1 MSAVIDERPV
11 AVAASSDAAVAP
23 ASIDSGA
30 GGSLA
35 ANTRDALARFI
46 PALALFVAVLVVW
59 EGVSRIFKL
68 PEFVLPAPTAI
79 VAVLIDHQRD
89 LALAAY
95 VTAKEVLY
103 GFLLSAVIGA
113 AVALVIARFA
123 RFGRAL
129 YPLVVLFQTVP
140 KVALAPLFILWF
152 GFDLAPKVTLIVVIA
167 FFPVAINML
176 VGLQTVDPNLIAL
189 MRSVGASR
197 NEILRR
203 IQIPNSLPYLMAG
216 LKVAVTLAVIGA
228 IVGEF
233 AGAQAGLGYMI
244 QFASTQMQTSL
255 VFAALVEVSVLGLLF
270 YYVIEWLERRY
281 INWMPATN

>member
-1 MSAVIDERPV
+1 MIRDDPV
-11 AVAASSDAAVAP
+11 ALPAGIDASTGLVASTR
-23 ASIDSGA
+23 GA
-30 GGSLA
+30 LS
-35 ANTRDALARFI
+35 RFV
-46 PALALFVAVLVVW
+46 PALGLFIAVLVVW

-79 VAVLIDHQRD
+79 LAVLIAHQRD
-89 LALAAY
+89 LGYAAY
-95 VTAKEVLY
+95 VTAREVLY
-103 GFLLSAVIGA
+103 GFLFSAVIGA
-113 AVALVIARFA
+113 AVALVTARFA
-123 RFGRAL
+123 AFGRAL

-152 GFDLAPKVTLIVVIA
+152 GFDLAPKVVLIVVIA
-167 FFPVAINML
+167 FFPVAINMM
-176 VGLQTVDPNLIAL
+176 VGLQNVDPNLIAL

-197 NEILRR
+197 NEILMR
-203 IQIPNSLPYLMAG
+203 IQVPNSLPYLMAG

-270 YYVIEWLERRY
+270 YYVIEWIERRY
-281 INWMPATN
+281 VDWVPAAD

>member
-1 MSAVIDERPV
+1 MTVTVDDNRVPLRNAVEAGARPAGERR
-11 AVAASSDAAVAP
+11 AA
-23 ASIDSGA
+23 
-30 GGSLA
+30 LA
-35 ANTRDALARFI
+35 ALLPAFGLFMGIIAL
-46 PALALFVAVLVVW
+46 W
-59 EGVSRIFKL
+59 EAVSRIFKL
-68 PEFVLPAPTAI
+68 PEFVLPAPTSI
-79 VAVLIDHQRD
+79 LEVLVSRQRE
-89 LALAAY
+89 LGFAAY
-95 VTAKEVLY
+95 VTATEVVL
-103 GFLLSAVIGA
+103 GFLISALVGA
-113 AVALVIARFA
+113 TVALVIARFTA
-123 RFGRAL
+123 FGRAL
-129 YPLVVLFQTVP
+129 YPLVVLFQNVP

-152 GFDLAPKVTLIVVIA
+152 GFDLAPKVLLIVVIA

-176 VGLQTVDPNLIAL
+176 VGLQTVDANLIAL

-255 VFAALVEVSVLGLLF
+255 VFAALVEVSVLGMLF
-270 YYVIEWLERRY
+270 YYVIEWIERRY
-281 INWMPATN
+281 INWMPAAN

>member
-1 MSAVIDERPV
+1 MTVTVDDNRVPVPDTIDAGVRSVGERR
-11 AVAASSDAAVAP
+11 AAFTALMP
-23 ASIDSGA
+23 A
-30 GGSLA
+30 
-35 ANTRDALARFI
+35 F
-46 PALALFVAVLVVW
+46 ALFASVIVVW
-59 EGVSRIFKL
+59 EAVSRIFRL
-68 PEFVLPAPTAI
+68 PEFVLPAPTSI
-79 VAVLIDHQRD
+79 LAVLVSHQRD
-89 LALAAY
+89 LGFAAY
-95 VTAKEVLY
+95 VTAKEVVL
-103 GFLLSAVIGA
+103 GFLISALVGA
-113 AVALVIARFA
+113 CVALVIARFSA
-123 RFGRAL
+123 FGRAL
-129 YPLVVLFQTVP
+129 YPLVVLFQNVP

-152 GFDLAPKVTLIVVIA
+152 GFDLAPKVLLIVVIA

-176 VGLQTVDPNLIAL
+176 VGLQTVDSNLIAL

-255 VFAALVEVSVLGLLF
+255 VFAALVEVSVLGMLF
-270 YYVIEWLERRY
+270 YYVIEWVERRY
-281 INWMPATN
+281 IDWMPGAS

>member
-1 MSAVIDERPV
+1 
-11 AVAASSDAAVAP
+11 
-23 ASIDSGA
+23 
-30 GGSLA
+30 
-35 ANTRDALARFI
+35 
-46 PALALFVAVLVVW
+46 
-59 EGVSRIFKL
+59 
-68 PEFVLPAPTAI
+68 
-79 VAVLIDHQRD
+79 
-89 LALAAY
+89 LAAY
-95 VTAKEVLY
+95 VTATEVLY
-103 GFLLSAVIGA
+103 GFILSAVIGA

-152 GFDLAPKVTLIVVIA
+152 GFDLAPKVMLIVVIA

-270 YYVIEWLERRY
+270 YYVIEWLEKRY
-281 INWMPATN
+281 INWVPSAN

>member
-1 MSAVIDERPV
+1 MIRDDPAARPADID
-11 AVAASSDAAVAP
+11 ASTGLV
-23 ASIDSGA
+23 
-30 GGSLA
+30 
-35 ANTRDALARFI
+35 ANTRGAVLRFV
-46 PALALFVAVLVVW
+46 PALGLFIAVLVVW

-79 VAVLIDHQRD
+79 LAVLIAHQRD
-89 LALAAY
+89 LGYAAY
-95 VTAKEVLY
+95 VTAREVLY
-103 GFLLSAVIGA
+103 GFLFSAVIGA
-113 AVALVIARFA
+113 AVALVTARFA
-123 RFGRAL
+123 AFGRAL

-152 GFDLAPKVTLIVVIA
+152 GFDLAPKVVLIVVIA
-167 FFPVAINML
+167 FFPVAINMM
-176 VGLQTVDPNLIAL
+176 VGLQNVDPNLIAL

-197 NEILRR
+197 NEILMR

-270 YYVIEWLERRY
+270 YYVIEWIERRY
-281 INWMPATN
+281 VDWVPAAD

>member
-1 MSAVIDERPV
+1 MSVVVNRDIV
-11 AVAASSDAAVAP
+11 VSP
-23 ASIDSGA
+23 ASVEAGPGRVAGA
-30 GGSLA
+30 RS
-35 ANTRDALARFI
+35 ALVRFV
-46 PALALFVAVLVVW
+46 PAFALFVVVLVVW
-59 EGVSRIFKL
+59 EGIARIFKL
-68 PEFVLPAPTAI
+68 PEFVLPPPTAI
-79 VAVLIDHQRD
+79 LQVLIAHQRD
-89 LALAAY
+89 LGFAAY
-95 VTAKEVLY
+95 VTAREVLF

-123 RFGRAL
+123 TFGRAL

-152 GFDLAPKVTLIVVIA
+152 GFDLAPKVMLIVVIA

-176 VGLQTVDPNLIAL
+176 VGLQTVDSNLVAL

-197 NEILRR
+197 NEILMR
-203 IQIPNSLPYLMAG
+203 IQVPNSLPYLMAG

-270 YYVIEWLERRY
+270 YYIIEWLEKRY
-281 INWMPATN
+281 VNWLPGAN

>member
-1 MSAVIDERPV
+1 MTVTVDDNRVPLRSAVEADARPAAERR
-11 AVAASSDAAVAP
+11 AAMAALLP
-23 ASIDSGA
+23 AFGLFMGII
-30 GGSLA
+30 
-35 ANTRDALARFI
+35 AL
-46 PALALFVAVLVVW
+46 W
-59 EGVSRIFKL
+59 EAVSRIFKL
-68 PEFVLPAPTAI
+68 PEFVLPAPTSI
-79 VAVLIDHQRD
+79 LEVLVSRQRE
-89 LALAAY
+89 LGFAAY
-95 VTAKEVLY
+95 VTATEVVL
-103 GFLLSAVIGA
+103 GFLISALVGA
-113 AVALVIARFA
+113 AVALVIARFTA
-123 RFGRAL
+123 FGRAL
-129 YPLVVLFQTVP
+129 YPLVVLFQNVP

-152 GFDLAPKVTLIVVIA
+152 GFDLAPKVVLIVVIA

-176 VGLQTVDPNLIAL
+176 VGLQTVDSNLIAL

-255 VFAALVEVSVLGLLF
+255 VFAALVEVSVLGMLF
-270 YYVIEWLERRY
+270 YYVIEWIERRY
-281 INWMPATN
+281 INWMPAAN

>member
-1 MSAVIDERPV
+1 MTAIVNQETTR
-11 AVAASSDAAVAP
+11 AP
-23 ASIDSGA
+23 ANVDA
-30 GGSLA
+30 EA
-35 ANTRDALARFI
+35 KRATNTRAAWSRFM
-46 PALALFVAVLVVW
+46 PPFALFVGVVVAW
-59 EGVSRIFKL
+59 EAVSRIFRM

-79 VAVLIDHQRD
+79 IEVLIAHQAS
-89 LALAAY
+89 LAYAAF
-95 VTAKEVLY
+95 VTSQEVLW

-113 AVALVIARFA
+113 GVALVIARFA
-123 RFGRAL
+123 AFGRAL
-129 YPLVVLFQTVP
+129 YPLVVLFQNVP

-152 GFDLAPKVTLIVVIA
+152 GFDLAPKVVLIVVIA

-176 VGLQTVDPNLIAL
+176 VGLQTVDANLVAL

-197 NEILRR
+197 NEILMR

-255 VFAALVEVSVLGLLF
+255 VFAALVEVSVLGMLF
-270 YYVIEWLERRY
+270 YYVIEWIERRY
-281 INWMPATN
+281 IDWMPAVA

>member
-1 MSAVIDERPV
+1 MTSMVNSETAHAPV
-11 AVAASSDAAVAP
+11 NVEAGACAG
-23 ASIDSGA
+23 SGTSMRA
-30 GGSLA
+30 
-35 ANTRDALARFI
+35 TWARFM
-46 PALALFVAVLVVW
+46 PPLALFVGVVVAW
-59 EGVSRIFKL
+59 EAVSRIFRL

-79 VAVLIDHQRD
+79 VEVLISNQR
-89 LALAAY
+89 ALAYAAF
-95 VTAKEVLY
+95 VTAREVLW

-123 RFGRAL
+123 AFGRAL
-129 YPLVVLFQTVP
+129 YPLVVLFQNVP

-152 GFDLAPKVTLIVVIA
+152 GFDLAPKVVLIVVIA

-176 VGLQTVDPNLIAL
+176 VGLQTVDANLIAL

-197 NEILRR
+197 NEILLR
-203 IQIPNSLPYLMAG
+203 IQVPNSLPYLMAG
-216 LKVAVTLAVIGA
+216 LKVAVTFAVIGA

-255 VFAALVEVSVLGLLF
+255 VFAALVEVSVLGMLF
-270 YYVIEWLERRY
+270 YYVIEWVERRY
-281 INWMPATN
+281 IDWMPAAA

>member
-1 MSAVIDERPV
+1 MMAVLKDS
-11 AVAASSDAAVAP
+11 AVAAPSVSDTSAGFAA
-23 ASIDSGA
+23 S
-30 GGSLA
+30 
-35 ANTRDALARFI
+35 TRGALARFT
-46 PALALFVAVLVVW
+46 PALVLFVAVLVVW

-68 PEFVLPAPTAI
+68 PEFVLPPPTAI
-79 VAVLIDHQRD
+79 VAVLISHQRD
-89 LALAAY
+89 LARAAA
-95 VTAKEVLY
+95 VTAKEVLF
-103 GFLLSAVIGA
+103 GFALAAVVGA

-123 RFGRAL
+123 QFGRAL

-152 GFDLAPKVTLIVVIA
+152 GFDLAPKVVLIVVIA

-176 VGLQTVDPNLIAL
+176 VGLQTVDSNLIAL

-216 LKVAVTLAVIGA
+216 LKVAVTFAVIGA

-281 INWMPATN
+281 INWMPAAN

>member
-1 MSAVIDERPV
+1 VTAIVNQETAR
-11 AVAASSDAAVAP
+11 AP
-23 ASIDSGA
+23 ANVDA
-30 GGSLA
+30 EAKRATNRRA
-35 ANTRDALARFI
+35 AWSRFM
-46 PALALFVAVLVVW
+46 PPLALFVGVVVAW
-59 EGVSRIFKL
+59 EAVSRIFRL

-79 VAVLIDHQRD
+79 VEVLIAHQAS
-89 LALAAY
+89 LAYAAF
-95 VTAKEVLY
+95 VTSQEVLW

-113 AVALVIARFA
+113 GVALVIARFA
-123 RFGRAL
+123 AFGRAL
-129 YPLVVLFQTVP
+129 YPLVVLFQNVP

-152 GFDLAPKVTLIVVIA
+152 GFDLAPKVVLIVVIA

-176 VGLQTVDPNLIAL
+176 VGLQTVDANLVAL

-197 NEILRR
+197 NEILMR

-255 VFAALVEVSVLGLLF
+255 VFAALVEVSVLGMLF
-270 YYVIEWLERRY
+270 YYVIEWIERRY
-281 INWMPATN
+281 IDWMPAVA

>member
-1 MSAVIDERPV
+1 MMAGIHENG
-11 AVAASSDAAVAP
+11 AATASTAETRGGSSVDARGP
-23 ASIDSGA
+23 ASA
-30 GGSLA
+30 
-35 ANTRDALARFI
+35 FV
-46 PALALFVAVLVVW
+46 PALGLFIAVLVLW
-59 EGVSRIFKL
+59 EAASRLLKL
-68 PEFVLPAPTAI
+68 PEFVLPPPTAI
-79 VAVLIDHQRD
+79 VAVLIQHQRD
-89 LALAAY
+89 LSNAAY
-95 VTAKEVLY
+95 VTAMEVLY
-103 GFLLSAVIGA
+103 GFVLSAVIGA

-152 GFDLAPKVTLIVVIA
+152 GFDLAPKVMLIVVIA

-203 IQIPNSLPYLMAG
+203 IQVPHSLPYLMAG
-216 LKVAVTLAVIGA
+216 LKVAVTFAVIGA

-270 YYVIEWLERRY
+270 YYVIEWLEKRY
-281 INWMPATN
+281 INWVPSAN

>member
-1 MSAVIDERPV
+1 VTAIVNQETAR
-11 AVAASSDAAVAP
+11 AP
-23 ASIDSGA
+23 ANVDA
-30 GGSLA
+30 EAKRATNRRA
-35 ANTRDALARFI
+35 AWSRFM
-46 PALALFVAVLVVW
+46 PPLALFVGVVVAW
-59 EGVSRIFKL
+59 EAVSRMFRL

-79 VAVLIDHQRD
+79 VEVLIAHQAS
-89 LALAAY
+89 LAYAAF
-95 VTAKEVLY
+95 VTSQEVLW

-113 AVALVIARFA
+113 GVALVIARFA
-123 RFGRAL
+123 TFGRAL
-129 YPLVVLFQTVP
+129 YPLVVLFQNVP

-152 GFDLAPKVTLIVVIA
+152 GFDLAPKVVLIVVIA

-176 VGLQTVDPNLIAL
+176 VGLQTVDANLVAL

-197 NEILRR
+197 NEILMR

-255 VFAALVEVSVLGLLF
+255 VFAALVEVSVLGMLF
-270 YYVIEWLERRY
+270 YYVIEWIERRY
-281 INWMPATN
+281 IDWMPAVA

>member
-1 MSAVIDERPV
+1 MATLTKANPAVRP
-11 AVAASSDAAVAP
+11 ADAGRNA
-23 ASIDSGA
+23 GA
-30 GGSLA
+30 DA
-35 ANTRDALARFI
+35 KAALARFA
-46 PALALFVAVLVVW
+46 PALALFAAALVAW
-59 EGVSRIFKL
+59 EGVVRGFGLS
-68 PEFVLPAPTAI
+68 EFVLPAPSSI
-79 VAVLIDHQRD
+79 LKVLVERQRD

-95 VTAKEVLY
+95 VTAREVLY
-103 GFLLSAVIGA
+103 GFVLSAIVGA
-113 AVALVIARFA
+113 LVALVIARFA
-123 RFGRAL
+123 AFGRAL

-140 KVALAPLFILWF
+140 KIALAPLFILWF
-152 GFDLAPKVTLIVVIA
+152 GFDLMPKVALIVVIA

-176 VGLQTVDPNLIAL
+176 VGLQTVDPNLVAL

-197 NEILRR
+197 NDILAR

-244 QFASTQMQTSL
+244 QFASTQMETAL

-270 YYVIEWLERRY
+270 YYAIEIFERRY
-281 INWMPATN
+281 INWVPQTH

>member
-1 MSAVIDERPV
+1 VSAQGGPVSAIVNDEHVR
-11 AVAASSDAAVAP
+11 AP
-23 ASIDSGA
+23 ASVDAGA
-30 GGSLA
+30 KPATNMRA
-35 ANTRDALARFI
+35 AWARFM
-46 PALALFVAVLVVW
+46 PPLALFVGVVVAW
-59 EGVSRIFKL
+59 EAISRIFRL

-79 VAVLIDHQRD
+79 VEVLISNQQ
-89 LALAAY
+89 ALAYAAF
-95 VTAKEVLY
+95 VTAREVLW

-123 RFGRAL
+123 AFGRAL
-129 YPLVVLFQTVP
+129 YPLVVLFQNVP

-152 GFDLAPKVTLIVVIA
+152 GFDLAPKVVLIVVIA

-176 VGLQTVDPNLIAL
+176 VGLQTVDANLIAL

-197 NEILRR
+197 NEILLR
-203 IQIPNSLPYLMAG
+203 IQVPNSLPYLMAG

-255 VFAALVEVSVLGLLF
+255 VFAALVEVSVLGMLF
-270 YYVIEWLERRY
+270 YYVIEWVERRY
-281 INWMPATN
+281 IDWMPAAA

>member
-1 MSAVIDERPV
+1 MMAGIHENG
-11 AVAASSDAAVAP
+11 AATASTAETRGGSSVDARGP
-23 ASIDSGA
+23 ASA
-30 GGSLA
+30 
-35 ANTRDALARFI
+35 FV
-46 PALALFVAVLVVW
+46 PALGLFIAVLVLW
-59 EGVSRIFKL
+59 EAASRLLKL
-68 PEFVLPAPTAI
+68 PEFVLPPPTAI
-79 VAVLIDHQRD
+79 VAVLIQHQRD
-89 LALAAY
+89 LSNAAY
-95 VTAKEVLY
+95 VTAIEVLY
-103 GFLLSAVIGA
+103 GFVLSAVIGA

-152 GFDLAPKVTLIVVIA
+152 GFDLAPKVMLIVVIA

-203 IQIPNSLPYLMAG
+203 IQVPHSLPYLMAG
-216 LKVAVTLAVIGA
+216 LKVAVTFAVIGA

-270 YYVIEWLERRY
+270 YYVIEWLEKRY
-281 INWMPATN
+281 INWVPSAN

>member
-1 MSAVIDERPV
+1 MIRDDPAARPAGID
-11 AVAASSDAAVAP
+11 ASTGLV
-23 ASIDSGA
+23 
-30 GGSLA
+30 
-35 ANTRDALARFI
+35 ANTRGALSRFV
-46 PALALFVAVLVVW
+46 PALGLFIAVLVVW

-79 VAVLIDHQRD
+79 LAVLIAHQRD
-89 LALAAY
+89 LGYAAY
-95 VTAKEVLY
+95 VTAREVLY
-103 GFLLSAVIGA
+103 GFVFSAIIGA
-113 AVALVIARFA
+113 AVALVTARFA
-123 RFGRAL
+123 AFGRAL

-152 GFDLAPKVTLIVVIA
+152 GFDLAPKVVLIVVIA
-167 FFPVAINML
+167 FFPVAINMMA
-176 VGLQTVDPNLIAL
+176 GLQNVDPNLIAL

-197 NEILRR
+197 NEILMR

-270 YYVIEWLERRY
+270 YYVIEWIERRY
-281 INWMPATN
+281 VDWVPAAD

>member
-1 MSAVIDERPV
+1 MTSMVNSETAHAPVSVEASA
-11 AVAASSDAAVAP
+11 
-23 ASIDSGA
+23 GA
-30 GGSLA
+30 GPGTSMRGA
-35 ANTRDALARFI
+35 WARFM
-46 PALALFVAVLVVW
+46 PPLALFVGVVMAW
-59 EGVSRIFKL
+59 EAVSRIFRL

-79 VAVLIDHQRD
+79 VEVLISNQR
-89 LALAAY
+89 ALAYAAF
-95 VTAKEVLY
+95 VTAREVLW

-123 RFGRAL
+123 AFGRAL
-129 YPLVVLFQTVP
+129 YPLVVLFQNVP

-152 GFDLAPKVTLIVVIA
+152 GFDLAPKVVLIVVIA

-176 VGLQTVDPNLIAL
+176 VGLQTVDANLIAL

-197 NEILRR
+197 NEILLR
-203 IQIPNSLPYLMAG
+203 IQVPNSLPYLMAG

-255 VFAALVEVSVLGLLF
+255 VFAALVEVSVLGMLF
-270 YYVIEWLERRY
+270 YYVIEWVERRY
-281 INWMPATN
+281 IDWMPAAA

>member
-1 MSAVIDERPV
+1 MTVTVDDNRVPLRNAVEADARPAGERR
-11 AVAASSDAAVAP
+11 AA
-23 ASIDSGA
+23 
-30 GGSLA
+30 LA
-35 ANTRDALARFI
+35 ALL
-46 PALALFVAVLVVW
+46 PAFALFMGIIALW
-59 EGVSRIFKL
+59 EAVSRIFKL
-68 PEFVLPAPTAI
+68 PEFVLPAPTSI
-79 VAVLIDHQRD
+79 LEVLVSRQRE
-89 LALAAY
+89 LGFAAY
-95 VTAKEVLY
+95 VTATEVVL
-103 GFLLSAVIGA
+103 GFLISALVGA
-113 AVALVIARFA
+113 TVALVIARFTA
-123 RFGRAL
+123 FGRAL
-129 YPLVVLFQTVP
+129 YPLVVLFQNVP

-152 GFDLAPKVTLIVVIA
+152 GFDLAPKVVLIVVIA

-176 VGLQTVDPNLIAL
+176 VGLQTVDSNLIAL

-255 VFAALVEVSVLGLLF
+255 VFAALVEVSVLGMLF
-270 YYVIEWLERRY
+270 YYVIEWIERRY
-281 INWMPATN
+281 INWMPAAN

>member
-1 MSAVIDERPV
+1 MTTGMNDDPV
-11 AVAASSDAAVAP
+11 PSVAP
-23 ASIDSGA
+23 AHANIDA
-30 GGSLA
+30 GPGLV
-35 ANTRDALARFI
+35 ANARGVLARFM
-46 PALALFVAVLVVW
+46 PAFALFVAVLVLW
-59 EGVSRIFKL
+59 EGVSRILKL
-68 PEFVLPAPTAI
+68 PEFVLPPPTAI
-79 VAVLIDHQRD
+79 LEVLIAHQRD
-89 LALAAY
+89 LSLAAY
-95 VTAKEVLY
+95 VTATEVLY
-103 GFLLSAVIGA
+103 GFILSALIGA

-152 GFDLAPKVTLIVVIA
+152 GFDLAPKVLLIVVIA

-189 MRSVGASR
+189 MRSVGASG

-255 VFAALVEVSVLGLLF
+255 VFAALVEVSILGLLF
-270 YYVIEWLERRY
+270 YYVIEWLEKRY
-281 INWMPATN
+281 INWVPSAN

>member
-1 MSAVIDERPV
+1 MTTGRNDDRVPS
-11 AVAASSDAAVAP
+11 AP
-23 ASIDSGA
+23 ATPAKTRA
-30 GGSLA
+30 GLRVLA
-35 ANTRDALARFI
+35 STRGALARFM
-46 PALALFVAVLVVW
+46 PALALFVAVLVLW
-59 EGVSRIFKL
+59 EGTSRILEL
-68 PEFVLPAPTAI
+68 PQFVLPPPTAI
-79 VAVLIDHQRD
+79 LTVLIAHQRE
-89 LALAAY
+89 LSVAAY
-95 VTAKEVLY
+95 VTATEVLY
-103 GFLLSAVIGA
+103 GFMLSAIIGA

-123 RFGRAL
+123 RFGNAL

-152 GFDLAPKVTLIVVIA
+152 GFDLAPKVVLIVVIA

-189 MRSVGASR
+189 MQSVGAGR

-255 VFAALVEVSVLGLLF
+255 VFAALVEVSILGLLF
-270 YYVIEWLERRY
+270 YYVIEWLEKRY
-281 INWMPATN
+281 IDWVPSAN

>member
-1 MSAVIDERPV
+1 MTAVLKSASESKLMPESFAPAGADV
-11 AVAASSDAAVAP
+11 APGYAAS
-23 ASIDSGA
+23 
-30 GGSLA
+30 
-35 ANTRDALARFI
+35 TRGALARFM
-46 PALALFVAVLVVW
+46 PALTLFIAVLVVW
-59 EGVSRIFKL
+59 EGVSRLFKL
-68 PEFVLPAPTAI
+68 PEFVLPPPTAI
-79 VAVLIDHQRD
+79 VQVLIDHQRD
-89 LALAAY
+89 LAFAAY
-95 VTAKEVLY
+95 VTAKEVLC
-103 GFLLSAVIGA
+103 GFVLSAVIGA

-123 RFGRAL
+123 KFGRAL

-152 GFDLAPKVTLIVVIA
+152 GFDLAPKVALIVVIA

-203 IQIPNSLPYLMAG
+203 IQVPNSLPYLMAG

-270 YYVIEWLERRY
+270 YYVIEWLEGRY
-281 INWMPATN
+281 INWMPGPN

>member
-1 MSAVIDERPV
+1 VTAIVNQETAR
-11 AVAASSDAAVAP
+11 AP
-23 ASIDSGA
+23 AKVDA
-30 GGSLA
+30 EAKRATNRRA
-35 ANTRDALARFI
+35 AWSRFM
-46 PALALFVAVLVVW
+46 PPFALFVGVVVAW
-59 EGVSRIFKL
+59 EAVSRIFRL

-79 VAVLIDHQRD
+79 VEVLIAHQAS
-89 LALAAY
+89 LAYAAF
-95 VTAKEVLY
+95 VTSQEVLW

-113 AVALVIARFA
+113 GVALVIARFA
-123 RFGRAL
+123 AFGRAL
-129 YPLVVLFQTVP
+129 YPLVVLFQNVP

-152 GFDLAPKVTLIVVIA
+152 GFDLAPKVVLIVVIA

-176 VGLQTVDPNLIAL
+176 VGLQTVDANLVAL

-197 NEILRR
+197 NEILMR

-255 VFAALVEVSVLGLLF
+255 VFAALVEVSVLGMLF
-270 YYVIEWLERRY
+270 YYVIEWIERRY
-281 INWMPATN
+281 IDWMPAVA